1 MDLKFHGYQEVA
13 LNEIYESTG
22 VIWVAEMGA
31 GKSAVSLRAIRE
43 LIDTGEIDRAVVFA
57 PLRVAQVTWIEENDK
72 WGFGLRVETLAGK
85 NAAKRNMVL
94 NERSWNVLMVNY
106 ELAPWLEQT
115 GFKADERVAV
125 FFDEVTKLKSPTS
138 KRRKAVR
145 KITDGAASRV
155 GLTGSPHANGRLDYW
170 GIVDAVYPNAWGR
183 SFYAWRAQHF
193 RSVDPNGHVWKELPG
208 CGEKI
213 DADYAA
219 RCFKVDV
226 PKFSEPVPVFDSVV
240 LPPKVMKQYRELEKD
255 MVATFGDDIEILA
268 LQQTTVG
275 IKLRQVAS
283 GCVLDEM
290 GEVVDVHS
298 TKIDAVR
305 EIVEAS
311 GDNCLIVYQFKA
323 EVDRLREIWPDMPVL
338 GGGTSAKDAQSAMQ
352 AWNRGE
358 VPVMALHTMSASH
371 GLNLQAGGRRL
382 IWLSLTYSQE
392 SHEQVNARLARQGQT
407 RTVYVHYVT
416 ASETIDDK
424 IARSLASKKQQQIK
438 LMDAID

>member
-1 MDLKFHGYQEVA
+1 MALELHDYQLKA
-13 LNEIYESTG
+13 LDELYESTG

-43 LIDTGEIDRAVVFA
+43 LIDAGEVDKAVVFA
-57 PLRVAQVTWIEENDK
+57 PLRVAQVTWSAENDK
-72 WGFGLRVETLAGK
+72 WGFGLRIETLAGQSPT
-85 NAAKRNMVL
+85 KREEVL
-94 NERSWNVLMVNY
+94 GRSWDVLMVNY

-115 GFKADERVAV
+115 GFRADERTAV

-145 KITDGAASRV
+145 KLTERAASRV

-170 GIVDAVYPNAWGR
+170 GIVDAVYPDAWGK

-193 RSVDPNGHVWKELPG
+193 HAVDPNGRVWKELPG
-208 CGEKI
+208 CDEKI

-226 PKFSEPVPVFDSVV
+226 PTFSEPVPVFDDVV
-240 LPPKVMKQYRELEKD
+240 LPPKVMKQYRELEKE
-255 MVATFGDDIEILA
+255 MVATFGEDVEIMA

-283 GCVLDEM
+283 GCVLDDA
-290 GEVVDVHS
+290 GEVVDVHDG
-298 TKIDAVR
+298 KFDAVR

-311 GDNCLIVYQFKA
+311 GDNCLVVYQFKA

-338 GGGTSAKDAQSAMQ
+338 GGGTSAKDAQAAMD

-371 GLNLQAGGRRL
+371 GLNLQDGGRRL

-392 SHEQVNARLARQGQT
+392 AHEQVNARLARQGQS

-416 ASETIDDK
+416 ARGTIDEQ
-424 IARSLASKKQQQIK
+424 IARSLARKQQQQVR
-438 LMDAID
+438 LVDAIR